1 LKLSGA
7 ELAGIELTGF
17 GLSVIP
23 RILPKFS
30 SVIMNSKFSF
40 V

>member
-1 LKLSGA
+1 VAVLKLSGA

-23 RILPKFS
+23 IFYPNFHP
-30 SVIMNSKFSF
+30 
-40 V
+40 